1 MNRPS
6 LSLRLPACVLAPLA
20 ALALGACK
28 PAEPSSVA
36 PPERGTAPAIAAP
49 SPSSAVAAADDALN
63 PLPDPKDAIKA
74 SMRKFM
80 ALERYHASM
89 QLEGGPRGAMHN
101 EIDFVAPNR
110 YRMTMQGVGTQTV
123 IGDTMYMDVGGRT
136 MKMPLPA
143 GTLTQWRDPVR
154 LAENEA
160 SMTVQ
165 AQGLDRIDGQSARKY
180 LVHHDKPQPVDVTI
194 WIDSNDLPLQI
205 RVAGNAE
212 GHASVATIH
221 YSHFNDPSIEVEPP
235 Q

>member
-1 MNRPS
+1 MNRPP
-6 LSLRLPACVLAPLA
+6 LSLRLPACVLASLA

-28 PAEPSSVA
+28 PAEPTSVA
-36 PPERGTAPAIAAP
+36 PPKPDSEPAVAAP
-49 SPSSAVAAADDALN
+49 SPSSVVAAAADALN
-63 PLPDPKDAIKA
+63 PLPDPKDAIRA

-89 QLEGGPRGAMHN
+89 QLEGGPRGAMYN
-101 EIDFVAPNR
+101 EIDFVAPDR
-110 YRMTMQGVGTQTV
+110 YRMTMQGAGTQTV

-154 LAENEA
+154 LAENET

-180 LVHHDKPQPVDVTI
+180 LVHHDKPQPVDVTM
-194 WIDSNDLPLQI
+194 WIDDDDLPLQI

-221 YSHFNDPSIEVEPP
+221 YSRFNDPSIEVEPP